1 MATSTFSAKI
11 TDLVG
16 GTIDDNAC
24 DDWMTEG
31 AKEIINQLPVNLKEK
46 CIIYT
51 EVTGAS
57 GTDLDSKGEVS
68 YVTRLSANSNGYY
81 VPCRQIPSRY
91 GGLASDSSD
100 LNYYGTAS
108 DPVYWV
114 SGSGSASLLHIYPDP
129 DSTQRGRIYHIA
141 YPTIDNGT
149 DNSIDNF
156 PDEAEHLVVL
166 YAATRQLLQYM
177 SSTALSTFSLS
188 ASAPSAPTIAT
199 VSYADA
205 SNADA
210 SATAVGSVTVGTVAK
225 AAMDG
230 NAPTYT
236 PPAITNAEDG
246 SIGDDTDKDITE
258 MSTASWTALDYDF
271 DNENMDFLKWF
282 QVAGDMIQ
290 NQEDTELAQAQMQK
304 ITTFINTYSIAMQN
318 KLNIFNKENVRYQA
332 NVQAEITKANADL
345 QKVINQA
352 NIDAQDARQEAQ
364 QATNIDQFNKAQD
377 QALNL
382 ANAAKQMEDII
393 ANNNSLIQKFNSEIS
408 KYSASVNGEVQAYTQ
423 QVAEKT
429 NEYQWYGDQYAKL
442 SAEYQRGLAALKG
455 GD

>member
-31 AKEIINQLPVNLKEK
+31 AKEIINQLPANLKEK

-68 YVTRLSANSNGYY
+68 YVTRLSASGGYY

-166 YAATRQLLQYM
+166 YAATRQLLQYQAIM
-177 SSTALSTFSLS
+177 SS
-188 ASAPSAPTIAT
+188 
-199 VSYADA
+199 
-205 SNADA
+205 
-210 SATAVGSVTVGTVAK
+210 
-225 AAMDG
+225 
-230 NAPTYT
+230 
-236 PPAITNAEDG
+236 
-246 SIGDDTDKDITE
+246 
-258 MSTASWTALDYDF
+258 SW
-271 DNENMDFLKWF
+271 N
-282 QVAGDMIQ
+282 
-290 NQEDTELAQAQMQK
+290 
-304 ITTFINTYSIAMQN
+304 S
-318 KLNIFNKENVRYQA
+318 
-332 NVQAEITKANADL
+332 EIT
-345 QKVINQA
+345 
-352 NIDAQDARQEAQ
+352 
-364 QATNIDQFNKAQD
+364 
-377 QALNL
+377 QALN
-382 ANAAKQMEDII
+382 NAKDVI
-393 ANNNSLIQKFNSEIS
+393 NNNSPSATTDAYGALNNEDIEIM
-408 KYSASVNGEVQAYTQ
+408 
-423 QVAEKT
+423 
-429 NEYQWYGDQYAKL
+429 
-442 SAEYQRGLAALKG
+442 
-455 GD
+455 